1 MVIEF
6 RESAFRHNKSEADI
20 RRAFMNPCYDGPIE
34 DDSGKNDRFI
44 RLGFDTSGNLL
55 EMLYNEYG
63 DMETMT
69 EEEAFA
75 LDEYYTKNPP
85 KVDPSKARIRVPMV
99 RIDNITAEYLS
110 EKAKAS
116 HEKPEEILSG
126 LVREKLAVSV

>member
-1 MVIEF
+1 
-6 RESAFRHNKSEADI
+6 
-20 RRAFMNPCYDGPIE
+20 
-34 DDSGKNDRFI
+34 
-44 RLGFDTSGNLL
+44 
-55 EMLYNEYG
+55 
-63 DMETMT
+63 METMT

-110 EKAKAS
+110 EKASVS

-126 LVREKLAVSV
+126 LVREKLAVSI